1 MEQGWRLEE
10 FAGAGGS
17 AVSESCFCLQ
27 YRLCLP
33 EELLPASTSS
43 VWVRGL
49 EAGLGPVYEVHILV
63 GVSARRLLRG

>member
-1 MEQGWRLEE
+1 MEQGWRLGE

-17 AVSESCFCLQ
+17 AVSESCFCIQ

-43 VWVRGL
+43 VWVSRL
-49 EAGLGPVYEVHILV
+49 ETGLGPVCEVHDC
-63 GVSARRLLRG
+63 GVSAKRMLRG